1 METSVNRISDKT
13 TAVTD
18 SHIAVASVLTANGD
32 KSQKFANPFF
42 LNVPDKLSA
51 KIKENDMYECVLS
64 TEYVNV
70 NMNMGDSRCLV
81 WGTYHKTIPDKYLP
95 LLKEYAE
102 YSCVEFDDGIILVD
116 EKYKN
121 HYDDE
126 YGNGSMVSVNPL
138 FSFNLLEIVS

>member
-51 KIKENDMYECVLS
+51 KIKENDIYDCVLS
-64 TEYVNV
+64 ADHVNVNV
-70 NMNMGDSRCLV
+70 NMGDSEGLV
-81 WGTYHKTIPDKYLP
+81 CGIYHKTYRTS
-95 LLKEYAE
+95 
-102 YSCVEFDDGIILVD
+102 SCLHS
-116 EKYKN
+116 KN
-121 HYDDE
+121 IHSIVVLNS
-126 YGNGSMVSVNPL
+126 GMVLSL
-138 FSFNLLEIVS
+138 

>member
-1 METSVNRISDKT
+1 MKTSVNRISDKT

-70 NMNMGDSRCLV
+70 NMNMGASRCLV
-81 WGTYHKTIPDKYLP
+81 WGT
-95 LLKEYAE
+95 
-102 YSCVEFDDGIILVD
+102 
-116 EKYKN
+116 
-121 HYDDE
+121 
-126 YGNGSMVSVNPL
+126 
-138 FSFNLLEIVS
+138 